1 MKKHLPFWIAL
12 LIGFI
17 GFAQSSPSQSPSQR
31 IITIK
36 GKVLEQD
43 SEIPLE
49 YATLILQSTSDTS
62 KVSGGITNENGVF
75 EIETAPGVYN
85 VIIEYISYNS
95 YRSENVQL
103 RADMDLGTIYLSANL
118 EQLEEVEVVGEKTTV
133 ELRLDK
139 KIYNVGSDMTVKGG
153 SVTDVLD
160 NVPSVSVDVE
170 GNISLRGNESV
181 RILINGKPAALS
193 GIPTEALRQ
202 LPGDAIEKVEVIT
215 NPSARYDAE
224 GTAGILNIVLKQSK
238 TVGFNGSFTSTVG
251 TPTNSRAGANL
262 NLRMNKFNFFTNTSV
277 NNDASPGNSNYFQQ
291 YFDNNG
297 QTTSYQ
303 EEDRKT
309 IRGGQGINA
318 NFGIEY
324 LIDDKTS
331 LTNSFVYRKSDGEN
345 TEDIAFKNFDG
356 SFNPTLERDRN
367 SVESDNRESKQYAIN
382 FMKRFDKDGHE
393 LKIDYRYSISENPEI
408 LTIEEVVQGTTTA
421 VLPTEQQFNIGDDSS
436 QLIQFDY
443 VLPMGKENQSQFEL
457 GYRGNFLNQTTAYDF
472 GQLNNGTFISNPEL
486 KNTLEYTENIQAAYT
501 QFGTK
506 FNKLSVLT
514 GLRMEHTDIIID
526 LVETNDYTKKNYYS
540 WFPSVFL
547 GLDLNETDK
556 LNLSYSRRLRR
567 PRSWFINP
575 FPSRSSNTNLFKGNP
590 DLDPTFTNSFDLGYL
605 SRINKVMLSS
615 SIYYNISNKVFTFV
629 TQETGEVV
637 TIVNPDDPSNPVI
650 VPVQL
655 RQPINLA
662 DEERIGFELTA
673 SYSPKRNWRFSLNFN
688 LYDRK
693 TTGNFTYTNYFGE
706 VITQNFDNENLE
718 YFTRLSAKLLLPAK
732 IDFQSNIMYRSP
744 SRNAQGTSE
753 GMLFTNLALS
763 KDLFKDKST
772 LSLNVRDLFNSAKR
786 VSETRTLNV
795 LTQSTMQWR
804 QRQINM
810 TFTYRFNQN
819 KNQGRRQRN
828 FQSQDMQ
835 GEGMEFQGE

>member
-1 MKKHLPFWIAL
+1 MNKHLPFWIAL

-17 GFAQSSPSQSPSQR
+17 GFAQPSPSQAPFQR
-31 IITIK
+31 SITIK

-49 YATLILQSTSDTS
+49 FATLILQSTADTS
-62 KVSGGITNENGVF
+62 KVTGGITDENGAF

-103 RADMDLGTIYLSANL
+103 RADMDLGPIYLSPNL
-118 EQLEEVEVVGEKTTV
+118 EQLEEVEVVGERTTV

-160 NVPSVSVDVE
+160 NVPSVSVDIE

-238 TVGFNGSFTSTVG
+238 TVGFNGSLNATVG
-251 TPTNSRAGANL
+251 TPTNSRAAANL
-262 NLRMNKFNFFTNTSV
+262 NLRMNKFNFFTNTSI
-277 NNDASPGNSNYFQQ
+277 NNRESPGNSNFFQQ
-291 YFDNNG
+291 YFNDNG

-309 IRGGQGINA
+309 IRSGNGVSA
-318 NFGIEY
+318 NFGVEY
-324 LIDDKTS
+324 LINDKTS
-331 LTNSFVYRKSDGEN
+331 LTNSIVYRKSTGEN
-345 TEDIAFKNFDG
+345 TEDIAFKNFDA
-356 SFNPTLERDRN
+356 SLNPTLERDRN
-367 SVESDNRESKQYAIN
+367 SVESQERESKQYALN

-393 LKIDYRYSISENPEI
+393 LKVDYRYSTSDNPEI
-408 LTIEEVVQGTTTA
+408 LLIDELVQGTTTA
-421 VLPTEQQFNIGDDSS
+421 VLPTEKQFNIRENSS
-436 QLIQFDY
+436 QLFQFDY
-443 VLPMGKENQSQFEL
+443 VLPMGKDNQSQFEL
-457 GYRGNFLNQTTAYDF
+457 GYRGNFTSSVTAYDF
-472 GQLNNGTFISNPEL
+472 GQLNKGAFVSDPDL
-486 KNTLEYTENIQAAYT
+486 KNTLNYTENIQAAYT

-506 FNKLSVLT
+506 FDKLSVLT

-540 WFPSVFL
+540 WFPSVFF
-547 GLDLNETDK
+547 GYELNKTDK

-575 FPSRSSNTNLFKGNP
+575 FPSRSSNTNLFRGNP

-605 SRINKVMLSS
+605 SRINRVMISS
-615 SIYYNISNKVFTFV
+615 SVYYNKSNKVFTFV
-629 TQETGEVV
+629 TQETGDVV
-637 TIVNPDDPSNPVI
+637 TIENPDDPSNPVI

-662 DEERIGFELTA
+662 DEERVGFELTS

-688 LYDRK
+688 LYNRK
-693 TTGNFTYTNYFGE
+693 TTGDYTYINYFGDE
-706 VITQNFDNENLE
+706 ITQNFDNENLE
-718 YFTRLSAKLLLPAK
+718 YLTRLSAKLPLPGK
-732 IDFQSNIMYRSP
+732 IDFQSNLMYRSP
-744 SRNAQGTSE
+744 SRNAQGSSE

-772 LSLNVRDLFNSAKR
+772 LSLNIRDLFNSAKR
-786 VSETRTLNV
+786 TSETRTLNV

-810 TFTYRFNQN
+810 TFTYRFNQK

-828 FQSQDMQ
+828 FQSQEMQ
-835 GEGMEFQGE
+835 GEGMEYQGK